1 LRDADALDAN
11 GASINLNDPTARLP
25 PARFVHVG
33 EFTRLPLIT
42 NTLDNEVETIDQAP
56 EGVLTRLEKKLG
68 DKMNETLASSARVR
82 VVK

>member
-1 LRDADALDAN
+1 MRDTDALDAN

-42 NTLDNEVETIDQAP
+42 SSSDNQFERLDQAP

-68 DKMNETLASSARVR
+68 DKMNETLSSSARVR